1 MKKFLI
7 VLLPISLFVFSCEDN
22 NDVVDTSEGVKL
34 EWIGFGGSGSSTSER
49 VWYVGTK
56 PSFPS
61 SGVLVDNYD
70 NGWDYYYECDEIELF
85 QSEGYFNY
93 ILSTNSFNENTNSGI
108 KLTYQLDYFN
118 DMIWK
123 E

>member
-22 NDVVDTSEGVKL
+22 NVVDTSEGVKL
-34 EWIGFGGSGSSTSER
+34 EWIGFGRMGTNYSEF

-56 PSFPS
+56 PSFPQNDLLS
-61 SGVLVDNYD
+61 DDYNI
-70 NGWDYYYECDEIELF
+70 GWDYSYECDEIELF
-85 QSEGYFNY
+85 QSEGYFNF
-93 ILSTNSFNENTNSGI
+93 ILSTNSFNEDTNSGI
-108 KLTYQLDYFN
+108 KLTYQLDNFV
-118 DMIWK
+118 DMVWK